1 MFQRMDVSKMLEI
14 TGKKS
19 VVMVIFIVFPKKK
32 GFRNIRSSRS
42 EVFLGKGVL
51 KIYSEFS
58 GENPCRNVI
67 SIKFQSN
74 FSEITL
80 RQGCSPV
87 NLLHIFRSSFYKN
100 TYRGVL
106 LEH

>member
-1 MFQRMDVSKMLEI
+1 MFQRIDVSKMLEI

-51 KIYSEFS
+51 KICSEFS
-58 GENPCRNVI
+58 GENP
-67 SIKFQSN
+67 KFQSN

-87 NLLHIFRSSFYKN
+87 NLLHIFRRSFYKN